1 MDLVQLGSYNSKT
14 EAELVKARLASAGI
28 DAIVQADDLGSTTP
42 MLGGFRGVLV
52 LVREVD
58 RIDALEVL
66 ERMLP
71 GGDS

>member
-58 RIDALEVL
+58 RVDALEVL

-71 GGDS
+71 RGES

>member
-28 DAIVQADDLGSTTP
+28 DAIVQSDDLGSTTP

-58 RIDALEVL
+58 RVDALEVL

-71 GGDS
+71 GGES